1 MKMEV
6 NKKVGCSSA
15 LITTERKIEDI
26 ESFLYDRMDDFSKK
40 ENNINLV
47 DKEKDTIRS
56 MVSEFVKMNFDDEII
71 YERKNNNIE
80 TKYFYIILF
89 SFIMIFMINIW
100 CMIFKNIYFVSIFI
114 IYPNILQKL
123 MQEFRYEKKIIN
135 NF

>member
-80 TKYFYIILF
+80 TKYFYK
-89 SFIMIFMINIW
+89 S
-100 CMIFKNIYFVSIFI
+100 
-114 IYPNILQKL
+114 
-123 MQEFRYEKKIIN
+123 
-135 NF
+135 